1 MNSADIRENF
11 CQYFINQGHTRVTSS
26 SLVPAQDPTLLFTN
40 AGMIQFKGVF
50 LGEETRPFQRAI
62 SIQKCMRA
70 GGKHNDLENVGKT
83 RRHHTFFEM
92 LGNFSFGDYFKK
104 EAIEMAWEF
113 LTQNM
118 KLPEDRLWV
127 TVFREDSTAEK
138 IWKES
143 IHIPAHR
150 IVRMD
155 EKDNFWQMGDTGPC
169 GPCSEILIDQGESLG
184 CGLPTCAIGC
194 ECDRYLEIW
203 NLVFMQYD
211 RSPDKQ
217 LHPLPKPSIDTGMG
231 LERLAAVSQGVFSNF
246 QTDLFLPLLKSI
258 SERSTIAYGSGEKE
272 DISMHVIADHLR
284 AITFLISDGILPS
297 NEGRGYV
304 LRRILRRA
312 ARFGKILSIHEPF
325 LYQLTNEVVDLMR
338 GAFPELDRS
347 RQSISQII
355 LGEEER
361 FLQTLD
367 HGMKTLT
374 QVIQEVKKTGKT
386 QIPGKALFTLYDT
399 FGFPLDLADEIAQEN
414 QLTLDEPGF
423 EEAMEK
429 QRERARAAGQ
439 FATEDS
445 PSKEIYKGIL
455 QKSGESRFVGYETL
469 EAEPILIAIIK
480 NGQRA
485 SKAVEGESVELI
497 FNTTPFY
504 GEGGGQVGDQ
514 GVLLHPC
521 AKVEIRN
528 TIHPFPNLTLHLGK
542 VLQGEIREGER
553 YTALVNRDARK
564 GSERNHTATHLLHA
578 VLRELLGDHVKQA
591 GSLVTPERL
600 RFDFSHFSSLTDRE
614 MHRIEELI
622 NERVRLN
629 FQVKKKWMDMDQ
641 ALSKGALAF
650 FGDKYGDRVRVV
662 EIDQFSKELCGG
674 THCQE
679 TGEIGLFKLVHE
691 GGIAAGVRR
700 IEALSG
706 ETAYR
711 FFKDQEDEFKTL
723 ASLLRVQPGEIL
735 GRTKKL
741 LNTLKAREKEID
753 RLNEQLTSS
762 QTSDL
767 FENIKEIKGV
777 KLLTTKL
784 DNLDM
789 KELRKV
795 ADRIR
800 SRFPS
805 GIALLGS
812 IKEEKV
818 SLIILVSKDLTPR
831 YHASD
836 LINGI
841 ASEIGGSG
849 GGRPDMAQAG
859 GHSAKGL
866 KAAML
871 KIENLI

>member
-1 MNSADIRENF
+1 MAREAD
-11 CQYFINQGHTRVTSS
+11 
-26 SLVPAQDPTLLFTN
+26 
-40 AGMIQFKGVF
+40 
-50 LGEETRPFQRAI
+50 
-62 SIQKCMRA
+62 
-70 GGKHNDLENVGKT
+70 
-83 RRHHTFFEM
+83 
-92 LGNFSFGDYFKK
+92 
-104 EAIEMAWEF
+104 
-113 LTQNM
+113 
-118 KLPEDRLWV
+118 
-127 TVFREDSTAEK
+127 
-138 IWKES
+138 
-143 IHIPAHR
+143 
-150 IVRMD
+150 
-155 EKDNFWQMGDTGPC
+155 
-169 GPCSEILIDQGESLG
+169 
-184 CGLPTCAIGC
+184 
-194 ECDRYLEIW
+194 
-203 NLVFMQYD
+203 
-211 RSPDKQ
+211 
-217 LHPLPKPSIDTGMG
+217 
-231 LERLAAVSQGVFSNF
+231 
-246 QTDLFLPLLKSI
+246 
-258 SERSTIAYGSGEKE
+258 
-272 DISMHVIADHLR
+272 

-312 ARFGKILSIHEPF
+312 ARFGKSISIHEPF

-338 GAFPELDRS
+338 GAFPELERS

-374 QVIQEVKKTGKT
+374 QVIQDIKSTGKT
-386 QIPGKALFTLYDT
+386 QIPGKALFSLYDT
-399 FGFPLDLADEIAQEN
+399 FGFPLDLAGEIAQEN

-455 QKSGESRFVGYETL
+455 QKSGENEFVGYETL
-469 EAEPILIAIIK
+469 QAEPTLIAIIK
-480 NGQRA
+480 NGQRV
-485 SKAVEGESVELI
+485 SKALEGESVELI
-497 FNTTPFY
+497 FNPTPFY
-504 GEGGGQVGDQ
+504 GEGGGQAGDQ
-514 GVLLHPC
+514 GLLLHPY
-521 AKVEIRN
+521 ARVEIQN
-528 TIHPFPNLTLHLGK
+528 TIRPLPNLTIHLGK
-542 VLQGEIREGER
+542 ILQGEIREGER

-600 RFDFSHFSSLTDRE
+600 RFDFSHFSPLSDRE
-614 MHRIEELI
+614 MHRIEEVL

-629 FQVKKKWMDMDQ
+629 FQVKKEWMDMDQ

-674 THCQE
+674 THVQE

-706 ETAYR
+706 EPAYR
-711 FFKDQEDEFKTL
+711 FFKTQEVEFKTL
-723 ASLLRVQPGEIL
+723 ASLLKVQPGEIL
-735 GRTKKL
+735 VRTKKL
-741 LNTLKAREKEID
+741 LHTLKDQEKEID
-753 RLNEQLTSS
+753 RLNEALTSS
-762 QTSDL
+762 QIKDL
-767 FENIKEIKGV
+767 FGNIKETKGV
-777 KLLTTKL
+777 KLLITKL
-784 DNLDM
+784 DKLDM

-800 SRFPS
+800 NDFPS

-812 IKEEKV
+812 IKEEKA
-818 SLIILVSKDLTPR
+818 SLIVLVSKDLIPR
-831 YHASD
+831 YNASE
-836 LINGI
+836 LIKGI

-849 GGRPDMAQAG
+849 GGRSDMAQAG
-859 GHSAKGL
+859 GRSAKGL
-866 KAAML
+866 NAAML
-871 KIENLI
+871 KIENLL